1 MKIFIKNNPF
11 PYKLE
16 KKIKEILV
24 KPGIYTKL
32 TDEEIDKIKK
42 LINKNN
48 KLIASN
54 AIIRSIRSAYI
65 NERELINIINYKK
78 NKNKIIKDYY
88 KNNNI
93 FILSKKYD
101 VSPIRIIKLLLKK
114 HHVSN
119 NNINK
124 IFLLVSKKKY
134 EIIKKKYSFN
144 INFLKNI
151 KKVIDND
158 IFNTTTQDIVKE
170 YATKF
175 EKKLEYSIDNIY
187 KLKYK
192 TEEQLKEEQKIKYGR
207 AILTPDLYLMSDLY
221 INKIKINWIDA
232 KNYYGANTKII
243 VRNLKKQIDKYY
255 KILGSG
261 AIVFSLG
268 YSSELNNIFNNNKII
283 LLSFNDF
290 NSIN

>member
-1 MKIFIKNNPF
+1 M
-11 PYKLE
+11 
-16 KKIKEILV
+16 
-24 KPGIYTKL
+24 
-32 TDEEIDKIKK
+32 
-42 LINKNN
+42 
-48 KLIASN
+48 
-54 AIIRSIRSAYI
+54 
-65 NERELINIINYKK
+65 
-78 NKNKIIKDYY
+78 
-88 KNNNI
+88 
-93 FILSKKYD
+93 
-101 VSPIRIIKLLLKK
+101 
-114 HHVSN
+114 
-119 NNINK
+119 
-124 IFLLVSKKKY
+124 
-134 EIIKKKYSFN
+134 IKKKYPFN

-158 IFNTTTQDIVKE
+158 IFNTTKQDIIKE

-175 EKKLEYSIDNIY
+175 EKKIEYSIDNIY

-192 TEEQLKEEQKIKYGR
+192 TEDQLKEEQKIKYGR
-207 AILTPDLYLMSDLY
+207 AILTPDIYLMSDLY
-221 INKIKINWIDA
+221 INNIKINWIDA

-261 AIVFSLG
+261 AIIFSLG

>member
-16 KKIKEILV
+16 KKIKDILV

-78 NKNKIIKDYY
+78 NKKKIIKDYY

-124 IFLLVSKKKY
+124 IFLLVFKKKY

-192 TEEQLKEEQKIKYGR
+192 TEDQLKEEQKIKYGR
-207 AILTPDLYLMSDLY
+207 AILTPDIYLMSDLY

>member
-1 MKIFIKNNPF
+1 MKIFIKNNSF

-32 TDEEIDKIKK
+32 TDEEIDEIKK

-65 NERELINIINYKK
+65 NERELTNVINYKK
-78 NKNKIIKDYY
+78 KKNKIIKEYY
-88 KNNNI
+88 KNNNV
-93 FILSKKYD
+93 FIISKKYD

-124 IFLLVSKKKY
+124 ILLLVSKKKY
-134 EIIKKKYSFN
+134 DMIKKKYPFN

-158 IFNTTTQDIVKE
+158 IFNTTKQDIIKE

-175 EKKLEYSIDNIY
+175 EKKIEYSIDNIY

-192 TEEQLKEEQKIKYGR
+192 TEDQLKEEQKIKYGR
-207 AILTPDLYLMSDLY
+207 AILTPDIYLISELY
-221 INKIKINWIDA
+221 INNIKINWIDA